1 MLAIQDIKI
10 LDKNNKSI
18 KKRNFK
24 KNQILL
30 YDTKRKFNNFVN
42 KLKYRRNG
50 QYSDVPHF
58 IVTKLGEIYQ
68 VIDTKYS
75 STTFNNS
82 KIDNCQIKIA
92 IENLGWLNKN
102 TITGVLNN
110 WIGEI
115 YRSEPHIKTW
125 RNHFFWDKYT
135 ETQIKSVSEL
145 CSFLCEKHNIPK
157 KVIKSQSY
165 FNSVSKFHG
174 VVCKSNFSSI
184 YNDINPSFDFDVLFN
199 ELTNGKK

>member
-10 LDKNNKSI
+10 LDKNNKTI

-165 FNSVSKFHG
+165 FNSVSKFSG

-184 YNDINPSFDFDVLFN
+184 YNDINPSFDFDALFN